1 MNEYID
7 ITFRKPNGQRLRVKR
22 QVTGGIEFDEPDPIE
37 RTIGFQFQ
45 GRGAAT
51 EFRMRRVAQVK
62 GWDPGQ
68 FKLVPTVE
76 DGNIVLRGIDPDALP
91 EGSYLL
97 QLEIEEARVV
107 QPTKIVDVHHDG
119 HGELSVEVRQDDR
132 AVEVDLSS
140 CDAGIARVLDASKI
154 DGFDSRDWFDED
166 WRPARKACLL
176 NVMAS
181 LRTSPGKIDNLL
193 PYVLEIVR
201 VFNDRVYLKVDS
213 ALKARVDDLVKDDA
227 KPYYAEGAPHA
238 AIHRR
243 LLDAIPADEK
253 PRFDSL
259 RSYRGEGKPSLQMV
273 LAVPSGV
280 GPSHTYGDFDL
291 DLGNPLQDVLG
302 FFTHVGELLSGK
314 PTNHLDLRKR
324 LSKTKAGE
332 FLYYTVGA

>member
-132 AVEVDLSS
+132 AVTVDLSS
-140 CDAGIARVLDASKI
+140 CDVGIARVLDASKI
-154 DGFDSRDWFDED
+154 DGFDSRDWFDEN

-201 VFNDRVYLKVDS
+201 VFNDRV
-213 ALKARVDDLVKDDA
+213 
-227 KPYYAEGAPHA
+227 
-238 AIHRR
+238 
-243 LLDAIPADEK
+243 
-253 PRFDSL
+253 
-259 RSYRGEGKPSLQMV
+259 
-273 LAVPSGV
+273 
-280 GPSHTYGDFDL
+280 
-291 DLGNPLQDVLG
+291 
-302 FFTHVGELLSGK
+302 
-314 PTNHLDLRKR
+314 
-324 LSKTKAGE
+324 
-332 FLYYTVGA
+332 